1 MSIAATEIRL
11 DKRVKSFVKERRK
24 LLINGQWIDAASDKT
39 FPVENPATGEVIAQA
54 AEGDKK
60 DIDRAVKAARRAFE
74 SGPWARLSP
83 SERGRLVWKL
93 GDLILEH
100 LEELAELEAL
110 DNGKPIT
117 VARAADVPLAA
128 DLFHYMAGWAT
139 KIEGN
144 TIPLSVPYAPGVSF
158 HAYTL
163 REPVG
168 VVGQI
173 IPWNFPFLMAAWKL
187 GPALATGCTVV
198 LKPAEETPLTA
209 LRLGELIQE
218 AGFPDGVVNIVT
230 GFGETAGAALAAH
243 PGVDKV
249 AFTGSTEVGKL
260 ILKAATNDLKKVSLE
275 LGGKSPNVVLR
286 DADLDLA
293 IKGTANAIFFNHGQ
307 CCCAGSRLFVQESI
321 FDKLVG
327 GVADEAKKIK
337 VGPGLDPKTQMGPMV
352 SESQFSRVCGY
363 LESGLAEGAK
373 AVAGGGKLGGKGYFV
388 EPTVLV
394 DTSPDMK
401 VIQEEIFGP
410 VVAAIPFKELN
421 DDLVKAANDT
431 IYGLAAG
438 VWTKDLS
445 KAHSLAGK
453 LKAGTVWINCYNFFD
468 AALPF
473 GGYKQ
478 SGWGR
483 EMGHD
488 ALDLYTQK
496 KAVCAAL

>member
-1 MSIAATEIRL
+1 MSIAAAEILL
-11 DKRVKSFVKERRK
+11 DKRVTSFVKERRK
-24 LLINGQWIDAASDKT
+24 LLIDGQWVDAASGKT

-74 SGPWARLSP
+74 SGAWPRLSP

-93 GDLILEH
+93 GDLILEN
-100 LEELAELEAL
+100 LEELAELESL
-110 DNGKPIT
+110 DNGKPVT

-144 TIPLSVPYAPGVSF
+144 TIQLSVPYAPGVKF

-198 LKPAEETPLTA
+198 LKPAEETPLSA

-218 AGFPDGVVNIVT
+218 AGFPNGVVNIIT

-243 PGVDKV
+243 PGIDKV

-260 ILKAATNDLKKVSLE
+260 ILQAAANDLKKVSLE

-293 IKGTANAIFFNHGQ
+293 IPGTASAIFFNHGQ
-307 CCCAGSRLFVQESI
+307 CCCAGSRLFVQAE
-321 FDKLVG
+321 
-327 GVADEAKKIK
+327 
-337 VGPGLDPKTQMGPMV
+337 
-352 SESQFSRVCGY
+352 Y
-363 LESGLAEGAK
+363 L
-373 AVAGGGKLGGKGYFV
+373 
-388 EPTVLV
+388 
-394 DTSPDMK
+394 
-401 VIQEEIFGP
+401 
-410 VVAAIPFKELN
+410 
-421 DDLVKAANDT
+421 
-431 IYGLAAG
+431 
-438 VWTKDLS
+438 
-445 KAHSLAGK
+445 
-453 LKAGTVWINCYNFFD
+453 
-468 AALPF
+468 
-473 GGYKQ
+473 
-478 SGWGR
+478 
-483 EMGHD
+483 
-488 ALDLYTQK
+488 
-496 KAVCAAL
+496 